1 MARNEVQRG
10 LGILADKDEWAVR
23 LVPDVSTLAADRFH
37 PWVWEPA
44 APLWAAEARQDAVLA
59 AARTVNRRLQLKLNC
74 HDIGETDLCLQTF
87 DLKESVAGKPRLRFP
102 GDRNTPTWRARQEGA
117 KHLAVGVFL
126 AFGTWLPTRTRCP
139 GPSRRR
145 WNT

>member
-59 AARTVNRRLQLKLNC
+59 AARTVNRRLQLTSSC
-74 HDIGETDLCLQTF
+74 MVGGEASSC
-87 DLKESVAGKPRLRFP
+87 
-102 GDRNTPTWRARQEGA
+102 
-117 KHLAVGVFL
+117 
-126 AFGTWLPTRTRCP
+126 
-139 GPSRRR
+139 
-145 WNT
+145 